1 MGFIQDTFFGGAEK
15 KAARAQ
21 SAGIQSGIDE
31 ISANREVVN
40 ERFDPAISAGNAALA
55 KERAL
60 LGLDG
65 VGAQQTAF
73 DNFRESPG
81 QAFLRERRERALLRN
96 SAAIGGLGGGNVRRA
111 LSEEGNNFA
120 ASQIGEFQDR
130 LSRVSGR
137 GLSAV
142 GNVSSIDSNAS
153 ANIANLE
160 GAKGAAR
167 ASGIVGSAA
176 GARAGISRL
185 AGVFL

>member
-1 MGFIQDTFFGGAEK
+1 MSFIKDRFFGGAEK

-31 ISANREVVN
+31 ISANRDVVN
-40 ERFDPAISAGNAALA
+40 ARFDPAINAGNDALA

-111 LSEEGNNFA
+111 LLEEGNNFA

-142 GNVSSIDSNAS
+142 GNVSGLDANAS
-153 ANIANLE
+153 ANIANLA

-167 ASGIVGSAA
+167 ASGFIGQARGFRNGLSRVA
-176 GARAGISRL
+176 GAF
-185 AGVFL
+185 V